1 MKNVL
6 RSLFLFLALVS
17 VLMVAGCKTD
27 EEADEKVVAEKYRGT
42 WYSWNTYSEEFQ
54 ENEESW
60 VIEKNSM
67 TYWSIQTGH
76 TTITKG
82 ATTKVWTVGTSL
94 YSERGQSGE
103 FIDNDQT
110 LNLSGDIYKR
120 KN

>member
-6 RSLFLFLALVS
+6 RSLFVVLSLVS

-42 WYSWNTYSEEFQ
+42 WYSWNTVSQTFQ
-54 ENEESW
+54 ELESSW

-67 TYWSIQTGH
+67 TYYFPDGG
-76 TTITKG
+76 KG
-82 ATTKVWTVGTSL
+82 ATTKVWTIGTSL
-94 YSERGQSGE
+94 YNEKGQSGE